1 LRLAVS
7 WRAAGLAV
15 AVTML
20 LVAACGSSPG
30 PTRSPAAVGSAAAP
44 SPSLVT
50 SPPTGASPSASIP
63 TQSVLGVEVDP
74 GLLAFVPGGGN
85 GLDFTFDPDT
95 TATVAADASLA
106 GDLVGLA
113 VGLYRVSGSAADDPN
128 FAIVNVAHLRDA
140 SVGEAWFRDWRDTYD
155 AAACAQAG
163 GIQGHA
169 QSEIGG
175 RTVYIGSCAGGALT
189 YHVRMGQGAI
199 VVSLTSFGPMRLG
212 EKVVKAI
219 EP

>member
-1 LRLAVS
+1 
-7 WRAAGLAV
+7 LAV
-15 AVTML
+15 AVTTL
-20 LVAACGSSPG
+20 LVTACGSRPG
-30 PTRSPAAVGSAAAP
+30 PTRSPAPVASAAASSGSLGASVPPGRSPTGSAA
-44 SPSLVT
+44 
-50 SPPTGASPSASIP
+50 SASG
-63 TQSVLGVEVDP
+63 LGVEVDP

-85 GLDFTFDPDT
+85 GLDFIYDPDT
-95 TATVAADASLA
+95 TATVAADPSLA
-106 GDLVGLA
+106 GSLVGLA
-113 VGLYRVSGSAADDPN
+113 VGLYRVSGSASDDPN

-155 AAACAQAG
+155 VAACAQAG

-169 QSEIGG
+169 QSEIAG